1 MGIKRATLY
10 YQPKKN
16 INKKQK
22 ELRIRKKI
30 EDISREHPY
39 YGYRRITASLRRDQV
54 IVNHKKVLKIM
65 KELGIQGRIK
75 HKYVTTTNSK
85 HNNKITSKKNKGG
98 ARLMGIKKRK
108 YSQEFKEEIVQRAL
122 SGERILALG
131 KEHNLSPGL
140 INRWKRQYL
149 DGELS
154 GNNNQEIKKLE
165 TQVAKLEQMIGKLT
179 MENYILKKEK
189 EYLLQRKKEDSSIIT
204 GPYLNR
210 SKKAAD

>member
-1 MGIKRATLY
+1 
-10 YQPKKN
+10 
-16 INKKQK
+16 
-22 ELRIRKKI
+22 
-30 EDISREHPY
+30 
-39 YGYRRITASLRRDQV
+39 
-54 IVNHKKVLKIM
+54 
-65 KELGIQGRIK
+65 
-75 HKYVTTTNSK
+75 
-85 HNNKITSKKNKGG
+85 
-98 ARLMGIKKRK
+98 MGIKKRK
-108 YSQEFKEEIVQRAL
+108 HSQEFKEEIAQRAL
-122 SGERILALG
+122 SGERILVLG
-131 KEHNLSPGL
+131 KEHNLSHGL

-189 EYLLQRKKEDSSIIT
+189 EYILQRKKEGSSIIT

>member
-1 MGIKRATLY
+1 
-10 YQPKKN
+10 
-16 INKKQK
+16 
-22 ELRIRKKI
+22 
-30 EDISREHPY
+30 
-39 YGYRRITASLRRDQV
+39 
-54 IVNHKKVLKIM
+54 
-65 KELGIQGRIK
+65 
-75 HKYVTTTNSK
+75 
-85 HNNKITSKKNKGG
+85 
-98 ARLMGIKKRK
+98 MGIKKRK
-108 YSQEFKEEIVQRAL
+108 HSQEFKEEIVQRAL

-189 EYLLQRKKEDSSIIT
+189 EYILQRKKEGSSIIT
-204 GPYLNR
+204 GPYLNP